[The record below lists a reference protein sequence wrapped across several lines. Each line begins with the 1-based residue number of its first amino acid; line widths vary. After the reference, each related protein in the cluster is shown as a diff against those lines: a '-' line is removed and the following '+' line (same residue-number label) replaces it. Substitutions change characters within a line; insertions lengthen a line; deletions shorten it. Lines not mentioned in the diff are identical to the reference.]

1 MHADFNLSWL
11 PYRDQLSKP
20 QVYDN
25 VPCMKLGI
33 IKERAQDETR
43 VAASPEIVKKFATLG
58 FSVMI
63 EKNAGLA
70 SSFSDDL
77 YKQAGATIAA
87 NATDILKEADIL
99 LKVQPPFEEIGGQ
112 EEYTFLKKDAVAVG
126 HFNPTQNANTLG
138 ALAKR
143 QITSFALEWLP
154 RITRAQSMDVLS
166 SQSNLAGYK
175 AVIDAVAEMN
185 KAVPMMMTAAGTV
198 KPAKAL
204 ILGAGVAGLQAIAT
218 AKRLGAVVS
227 AFDVRPAVKEQVQ
240 SLGAKF
246 IEVASEEVKGAE
258 TKGGYAKEMSEEYKR
273 KQQTLIH
280 ETIKEQD
287 IVITT
292 ALIPGKPAPV
302 LIPEEMVKNMKP
314 GAVIVDLAVASGGNC
329 PLSEPGKSVVKHGVK
344 IIGYT
349 NIPGR
354 VAQDASALYARNL
367 FNFVVHIYDKESRA
381 LKFDLKDE
389 IIAGTLLTYQG
400 KVVHPA
406 LTEKAKAAPAA
417 KRTIAKKAGSKA

>member
-1 MHADFNLSWL
+1 
-11 PYRDQLSKP
+11 
-20 QVYDN
+20 
-25 VPCMKLGI
+25 MKLGI
-33 IKERAQDETR
+33 IRERAQDETR
-43 VAASPEIVKKFATLG
+43 VAASPETVKKFTGLG
-58 FSVMI
+58 FEVVV
-63 EKNAGLA
+63 EKNAGQA
-70 SSFSDDL
+70 SSFPDDA
-77 YKQAGATIAA
+77 YKQAGASIAS
-87 NATDILKEADIL
+87 NAAQVLKDTDIL
-99 LKVQPPFEEIGGQ
+99 LKVQPPLEE
-112 EEYTFLKKDAVAVG
+112 EEYAQLKPNAVVVG
-126 HFNPTQNANTLG
+126 HFNPMQNAGKLN
-138 ALAKR
+138 ALAK
-143 QITSFALEWLP
+143 QNITSFALEWLP

-175 AVIDAVAEMN
+175 AVIDAVAELG
-185 KAVPMMMTAAGTV
+185 KAAPMMMTAAGTV

-246 IEVASEEVKGAE
+246 IEVPSEEAQSAE

-273 KQQTLIH
+273 KQQALIH

-302 LIPEEMVKNMKP
+302 LIPEEMVKDMKP
-314 GAVIVDLAVASGGNC
+314 GSVIVDLAVAAGGNC
-329 PLSEPGKSVVKHGVK
+329 PLSEPGKIVEKHGVK

-349 NIPGR
+349 NLPGR
-354 VAQDASALYARNL
+354 VAQDASALYARNV
-367 FNFVVHIYDKESRA
+367 FNFVSHIYDKETRA

-400 KVVHPA
+400 KIVHPS
-406 LTEKAKAAPAA
+406 LTQKAKTIPAA
-417 KRTIAKKAGSKA
+417 KKKVAKKAGNKA